1 MQTFKNSLRR
11 AMRRGQAGQSLIIL
25 ALGFIALIGFVG
37 IVTDVSLLFVRYSSL
52 RRAVDAA
59 AVAAAGQFRR
69 VADDL
74 TVTGPGPDGTLGT
87 SDDIIA
93 LTGDAAS
100 VAQLMLAARQFIEI
114 YGLDPS
120 DVLVETCRA
129 QRINRDTF
137 GNPIFVTPLV
147 RDEEEERYEELCTNE
162 ELKLVRVT
170 AQIDSPTVFLSLL
183 GQPSVTLTESA
194 ISQTAVIDVVLIF
207 DVSES
212 MLEQTDYNDW
222 AANGY
227 NNIYIPPVVGGSD
240 DADWAN
246 ILYNNHVSHQTL
258 FNTLAHT
265 DAVTGLPT
273 GVTTPGYYNLEPDGT
288 PSTTDT
294 LRTECRWF
302 AWPSNSWNGSSVVPS
317 SVKTLYLSVLPESV
331 LRIHFANG
339 YDAGIDQPSW
349 RFYGF
354 QPTYNYYGCCNDP
367 DGNME
372 FDDLLCQSFK
382 DARDAAESFLA
393 RLDFLRGDRVA
404 FVTFDRS
411 AQIIDPDGTG
421 PQPSIIET
429 ERTLDPDGPGGPLTV
444 GDDQYREGA
453 LEVLRRTIGVRAE
466 SNFYVD
472 TDTNPDPLIVEND
485 GRWDGLVDSADS
497 DSSRTYADFNT
508 AITETIFDFPVANA
522 CPFDQAT
529 MTPRYSGFTQMPD
542 GTAAPSNYRLMRS
555 VISGTTRSI
564 VTTPWWFNDDMPTP
578 AETTIIRRSYEY
590 RASCSGTNMGG
601 ALAAGS
607 NTLFNAGR
615 REGAVWM
622 MVLLSDGAAG
632 ASNPI
637 IRTSGPDGTPDTD
650 DDLLA
655 SGAQPFAQSA
665 SLNIPLRGTPP
676 DLTDLTTPD
685 LISPPAGYGSFGAC
699 PYGTDVKRGELLV
712 DGTFPYC
719 GDKAPP
725 TRHFCY
731 ELAIVPDRQPLEVYP
746 NCIETYDVDDYSRDW
761 ADWVGLA
768 NLDAVGS
775 GGTSRTGEQLLP
787 TIFTIGFGLRFV
799 NETGCLPNIAA
810 NDNRTRWDCL
820 RSNNPADYL
829 GEELLRYIADVGDNF
844 RMDDDYWQAYDG
856 YATYSRP
863 DLYPNRLP
871 NGVQDPTDPDAD
883 WGSRNPCQLAL
894 DAAVAQGYGSRYEYS
909 PIAPGD
915 DCGNYFNAPTGAE
928 LNAVFNEIA
937 SRMFTR
943 LTQ

>member
-1 MQTFKNSLRR
+1 MRNFTHAWRR
-11 AMRRGQAGQSLIIL
+11 SWRRGQAGQSLIIL

-69 VADDL
+69 VADDTTPL
-74 TVTGPGPDGTLGT
+74 PGLDGTLGT
-87 SDDIIA
+87 ADDLIT

-100 VAQLMLAARQFIEI
+100 VAQLSLAARQFIEI
-114 YGLDPS
+114 YGLDPQN
-120 DVLVETCRA
+120 VLVETCRA
-129 QRINRDTF
+129 QRVNRDPL
-137 GNPIFVTPLV
+137 GNPQFLTPAP
-147 RDEEEERYEELCTNE
+147 DEEEELYYELCTNE

-170 AQIDSPTVFLSLL
+170 AQIDSPTVFLRLL

-212 MLEQTDYNDW
+212 MLNETTYDTWVTESGGVYD
-222 AANGY
+222 
-227 NNIYIPPVVGGSD
+227 NIYLPPVIGLSDEAKWPLLLGG
-240 DADWAN
+240 N
-246 ILYNNHVSHQTL
+246 HNNHQIDFATL
-258 FNTLAHT
+258 QYSDPTNGALVPPDYF
-265 DAVTGLPT
+265 TGAT
-273 GVTTPGYYNLEPDGT
+273 ARGYYNFEPDGT
-288 PSTTDT
+288 LSTSDP

-302 AWPSNSWNGSSVVPS
+302 AWPSTTWNINSVVPNDLLARYQS
-317 SVKTLYLSVLPESV
+317 FLPAAD
-331 LRIHFANG
+331 LRAHFNNG
-339 YDAGIDQPSW
+339 NIAAGDPSPW

-367 DGNME
+367 NGDMS
-372 FDDLLCQSFK
+372 FDDLVCQPFK
-382 DARDAAESFLA
+382 DARDAAEEFLD

-411 AQIIDPDGTG
+411 AQIIDPDGTR
-421 PQPSIIET
+421 PQPAIIET
-429 ERTLDPDGPGGPLTV
+429 QRTLDPDGPGPRTV
-444 GDDQYREGA
+444 GDPQYREGA
-453 LEVLRRTIGVRAE
+453 LEVLRRAIGVRTE

-472 TDTNPDPLIVEND
+472 TDTNPDPNIIEND
-485 GRWDGLVDSADS
+485 GRWDGLNDF
-497 DSSRTYADFNT
+497 SRTRSYADFNNAMT
-508 AITETIFDFPVANA
+508 RSIFDFPVANA

-529 MTPRYSGFTQMPD
+529 MVPRYTGFTTLPD
-542 GTAAPSNYRLMRS
+542 GSPAPNTYRLM
-555 VISGTTRSI
+555 RSI
-564 VTTPWWFNDDMPTP
+564 VTTPWWFNDDSPTP
-578 AETTIIRRSYEY
+578 SETAIIRRSYEY
-590 RASCSGTNMGG
+590 RASCSGTNIGG

-632 ASNPI
+632 ASNPV

-650 DDLLA
+650 DDELA
-655 SGAQPFAQSA
+655 AGAQPFIQTAG
-665 SLNIPLRGTPP
+665 LNTPLRGTPP
-676 DLTDLTTPD
+676 DLTDTTTPD
-685 LISPPAGYGSFGAC
+685 LINPPAGYGSFGVC
-699 PYGTDVKRGELLV
+699 PYGVDTQRAELLLNA
-712 DGTFPYC
+712 DFPFC
-719 GDKAPP
+719 GDLLPP

-731 ELAIVPDRQPLEVYP
+731 NLAIVPDRQPLEVYA
-746 NCIETYDVDDYSRDW
+746 NCIERYDVDDYSRDW

-768 NLDAVGS
+768 NLNAVGS
-775 GGTSRTGEQLLP
+775 GGTSRTGEELLP
-787 TIFTIGFGLRFV
+787 TIFTIGFGLRFA
-799 NETGCLPNIAA
+799 NTTGCPADTPA
-810 NDNRTRWDCL
+810 NDNRVRWDCL
-820 RSNNPADYL
+820 RTNNVPDYL

-844 RMDDDYWQAYDG
+844 QMDDDFWQAYDG
-856 YATYSRP
+856 YPASSPVYSRP

-871 NGVQDPTDPDAD
+871 NGVPDPLDPNAD
-883 WGSRNPCQLAL
+883 WGPRNPCQLTL
-894 DAAVAQGYGSRYEYS
+894 QSAVAEGYTNRYEYA
-909 PIAPGD
+909 PIAPTA